1 MPRQSHRSVWTIRGM
16 MIMIAIVAV
25 ILGGERFLYQLV
37 DLWLSL
43 TNPPRLPHR
52 PMLVTFI
59 LNVPIWLVLACLFR
73 YMRHRPSDA
82 DRDR

>member
-1 MPRQSHRSVWTIRGM
+1 MSKRRSVWTIRGM

-37 DLWLSL
+37 DLWLGL
-43 TNPPRLPHR
+43 TNPPRMPYR

-59 LNVPIWLVLACLFR
+59 LNVPIWLVLACLFG
-73 YMRHRPSDA
+73 YMRHRWSAA